1 MELNRVTINI
11 TIEAPGGKKTLAL
24 TELSPDDAALLGAFV
39 GDPAGGVDAGD
50 RKLIEVFDDAVTR
63 MLGGIAANIQQK
75 MIQDRRRAARAMR
88 EM

>member
-39 GDPAGGVDAGD
+39 GDPSGGPDAGD

>member
-11 TIEAPGGKKTLAL
+11 TIEAPSGKKTLAL

-39 GDPAGGVDAGD
+39 GDAASGPEAGD

-63 MLGGIAANIQQK
+63 MLAGMAANIQQK

>member
-11 TIEAPGGKKTLAL
+11 TIEAPGGKRTFAL

-39 GDPAGGVDAGD
+39 GDPVDGPGGAE
-50 RKLIEVFDDAVTR
+50 RKLIDVFDEIVTR
-63 MLGGIAANIQQK
+63 ALGGMAASIQQK